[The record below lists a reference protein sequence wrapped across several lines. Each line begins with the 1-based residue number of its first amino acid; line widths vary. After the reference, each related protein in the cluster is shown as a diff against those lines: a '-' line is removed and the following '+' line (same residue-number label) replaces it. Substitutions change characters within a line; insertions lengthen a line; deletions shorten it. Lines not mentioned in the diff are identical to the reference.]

1 MPYKVK
7 VWIPCDEEDITV
19 YPSQQEAVEAK
30 ESMSLMQ
37 PENHYE
43 VIWCDKEGKEI

>member
-7 VWIPCDEEDITV
+7 VWIPCDEEEVTV
-19 YPSQQEAVEAK
+19 YSSLNEAIDAE

-43 VIWCDKEGKEI
+43 VAWCDKDGKEV